1 MSGGIHSLLEP
12 GSTKPGQ
19 QIREA
24 DNESLRSIQ
33 NTETFVS
40 NAPPTI
46 LKILLS
52 QYHLFAFFFIA
63 ALFLTP
69 PPNYSYILH
78 VFLPRLISKLSLFLR
93 APSQIPLCG
102 YKNTPNIAFAHAREP
117 VTLNDFKMSTYGR
130 RVSAKSPPP
139 PPPSPLFLSSPLP
152 PLIPNLVRHYT
163 LLCSCLYSSLSFI
176 TTPPI
181 PHFFSF
187 TECTLKKHSSTSP
200 GAPSDL
206 ELKSSDDQNCFC
218 RSSKRC

>member
-19 QIREA
+19 QISEA
-24 DNESLRSIQ
+24 DNQSLRSIQ

-63 ALFLTP
+63 ALFLTPP

-130 RVSAKSPPP
+130 RVSAKFPPPLRPLLSSSPP
-139 PPPSPLFLSSPLP
+139 
-152 PLIPNLVRHYT
+152 
-163 LLCSCLYSSLSFI
+163 
-176 TTPPI
+176 
-181 PHFFSF
+181 
-187 TECTLKKHSSTSP
+187 HSH
-200 GAPSDL
+200 L
-206 ELKSSDDQNCFC
+206 
-218 RSSKRC
+218 